1 MYMLRN
7 FTLLL
12 GVILLTT
19 SGAISQKPA
28 NWCGTEE
35 AMSEVFSKNPGF
47 ESDYLQELAEFNEF
61 AREYDI
67 QSRQTTIVIPTVVHV
82 YHFNGAGNISEA
94 QVLDGLRQINEDLKR
109 LNADTTDTRNIFK
122 PFAGSTNVEFRL
134 AKKDP
139 QGNCTNGIVRVNS
152 GTTNSFGGQD
162 ALLSVWP
169 NTQYFNIWI
178 VNNIQ
183 NFTGGG
189 GTILGYAYYP
199 SNGNNPLYGL
209 VNRNDAWGTIGNIVY
224 QGRTPTHEVGHAL
237 NLPHTFNDG
246 CGFDC
251 NTSGDFVCDTPP
263 ASTPTQGCNYILNT
277 CNNDNV
283 GSGAFPSDYLNQIEN
298 YMSYDDCQNMFSQG
312 QVNRME
318 AAIAF
323 YNTLSSITS
332 PANLIATGVDD
343 AYFFTAPPCAPIAE
357 FSSNKKVHCAGGEI
371 NFLDLSY
378 NASLDSSWQWNW
390 TFQGG
395 TPATSTNRN
404 PTVVFNQAG
413 NYDVSLT
420 VSNSQG
426 TSPAE
431 IKSSYLNIIPGSGNF
446 IGPVTESFSAV
457 EFPANNSDQSLQWRI
472 ENPQGGSITW
482 QRSSNAFFN
491 GPGSAYLNN
500 FNINNEQFHSLVSP
514 VADLTQMSQA
524 FMNFR
529 VAYARKSNE
538 VEVLN
543 IFASQDC
550 GSTWR
555 LLTSQ
560 LSIYLYSA
568 NWPSNSAFLPADA
581 GQWRPFT
588 WNISQY
594 AGMDNIM
601 FKLEFK
607 SRGGNNIYID
617 EFEISDSPLNVS
629 LGDDIGV
636 SDKIS
641 IFPNPTTGIVNIE
654 GAGVESFQIYDILG
668 SEVYRDH
675 PVNQNG
681 KLSIDLSGFEKG
693 IYFIRLGGQ
702 NQSTHK
708 IILE

>member
-1 MYMLRN
+1 M
-7 FTLLL
+7 
-12 GVILLTT
+12 
-19 SGAISQKPA
+19 SQKPA

-35 AMSEVFSKNPGF
+35 AMSKVFSKNPGF

-94 QVLDGLRQINEDLKR
+94 QVLDGIRQINEDLKR

-199 SNGNNPLYGL
+199 TNGNNPLYGL

-277 CNNDNV
+277 CNNDTV

-323 YNTLSSITS
+323 YNTLSSITAPS
-332 PANLIATGVDD
+332 NLITTGVDD
-343 AYFFTAPPCAPIAE
+343 AYYFTAPPCSPIAE
-357 FSSNKKVHCAGGEI
+357 FGSNKKVHCAGGEI
-371 NFLDLSY
+371 DFFDLSY
-378 NASLDSSWQWNW
+378 NATLDSTWQWNW
-390 TFQGG
+390 SFQGG
-395 TPATSTNRN
+395 TPATSTDRN
-404 PTVVFNQAG
+404 PTVIFNQAG

-420 VSNSQG
+420 VTNSQG
-426 TSPAE
+426 TSPIE
-431 IKSSYLNIIPGSGNF
+431 TKSSYLDIIPGSGNF
-446 IGPVTESFSAV
+446 IGPVSESFSAV
-457 EFPANNSDQSLQWRI
+457 EFPSNNNDPTLAWRI
-472 ENPQGGSITW
+472 EKPQSTGIGW
-482 QRSSNAFFN
+482 ERSTNAFFN
-491 GPGSAYLNN
+491 GPASAYLNN
-500 FNINNEQFHSLVSP
+500 FSITNEEFHSLVTP
-514 VADLTQMSQA
+514 VADLTQMTQA

-538 VEVLN
+538 VEVMN
-543 IFASQDC
+543 IYASRDC

-555 LLTSQ
+555 LITSQ
-560 LSIYLYSA
+560 LSIYLYSTT
-568 NWPSNSAFLPADA
+568 WPSGSPFLPSDP
-581 GQWRPFT
+581 GQWKPFT

-594 AGMDNIM
+594 AGEDNIM

-607 SRGGNNIYID
+607 ARGGNNIYLD
-617 EFEISDSPLNVS
+617 EFEISDTPLNVS
-629 LGDDIGV
+629 LDDGINGTKFPV
-636 SDKIS
+636 IY
-641 IFPNPTTGIVNIE
+641 PNPSSGSVHIEAEGIERIE
-654 GAGVESFQIYDILG
+654 IYDMLG
-668 SEVYRDH
+668 NSVHLEELPVSRDK
-675 PVNQNG
+675 V
-681 KLSIDLSGFEKG
+681 SVDLSHLKKG
-693 IYFIRLGGQ
+693 IYFIKLGAAAQTTG
-702 NQSTHK
+702 K